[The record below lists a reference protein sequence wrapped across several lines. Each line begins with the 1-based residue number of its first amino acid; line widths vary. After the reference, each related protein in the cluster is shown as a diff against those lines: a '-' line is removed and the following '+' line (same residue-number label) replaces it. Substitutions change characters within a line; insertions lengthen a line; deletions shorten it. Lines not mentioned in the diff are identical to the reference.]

1 MTSRSSRSLRAAAC
15 RVLAIVLGG
24 AATAAGAKLVV
35 MHGYA
40 DVTSARVWLQA
51 EAPGPVVVTWRAE
64 GAAAEQRLALDAVAE
79 RENVVVARLTGL
91 VPGGRASY
99 RVEGDGDVRAGTVR
113 TQVLVEEAKD
123 APPVT
128 IAIGSCYFLNDA
140 DALRPR
146 DRTYG
151 GGYEI
156 FDAIANQTPDVMLWL
171 GDNVYLRPQDYRAP
185 AAMAR
190 RYRDQRSAAP
200 LQRLLTATSHL
211 AIWDDHD
218 YGPNDGGAAYARR
231 DETLRLFRI
240 YWANPSFGVPEAPG
254 TFGVATAGD
263 VDLVLLD
270 DRYHRANPRLPEEP
284 GKSMWGA
291 AQFAWLKAV
300 LLNLRGQVTLV
311 ANGSQFWNA
320 ASRHEGLHQYP
331 TEQQALAEFLLQQRI
346 GGLVFLSGDRH
357 FGELL
362 RVERP
367 GAYPLHEFTSSP
379 LTSKPW
385 EKPAARERDNPQVV
399 PGTLVGKRQFGLIK
413 VTGPGNDRR
422 IELSS
427 RDQEGVLLWTYELR
441 ASDLRI
447 PAMKPAE

>member
-1 MTSRSSRSLRAAAC
+1 M
-15 RVLAIVLGG
+15 LAIVLGG
-24 AATAAGAKLVV
+24 AASIAGAKLVV

-40 DVTSARVWLQA
+40 DVTSALVWIQA
-51 EAPGPVVVTWRAE
+51 DAPGPVVVTWRAE
-64 GAAAEQRLALDAVAE
+64 GASAEQRLALDAAME

-99 RVEGDGDVRAGTVR
+99 RIEGDGDAREGVVRAQVTVE
-113 TQVLVEEAKD
+113 VKN
-123 APPVT
+123 APPIT

-146 DRTYG
+146 DRSYG

-156 FDAIANQTPDVMLWL
+156 FDAIADQKPDVMLWL
-171 GDNVYLRPQDYRAP
+171 GDNVYLRPEDYRGA

-190 RYRDQRSAAP
+190 RYRDQRGAAP

-218 YGPNDGGAAYARR
+218 FGPNDADASYARKE
-231 DETLRLFRI
+231 ETLRLFRL
-240 YWANPSFGVPEAPG
+240 YWANPSFGLPDAPG

-270 DRYHRANPRLPEEP
+270 DRYHRSSPRQPDGP
-284 GKSMWGA
+284 DKSMWGA
-291 AQFAWLKAV
+291 AQFAWLKAA
-300 LLNLRGQVTLV
+300 LLDLRGNVALV
-311 ANGSQFWNA
+311 ANGSQLWNA

-331 TEQQALAEFLLQQRI
+331 TERNALAEFLLRERI
-346 GGLVFLSGDRH
+346 PGLVFLSGDRH

-379 LTSKPW
+379 LTSGPW
-385 EKPAARERDNPQVV
+385 EKPEARERDNPQVV

-413 VTGPGNDRR
+413 VSGPGNDRR

-427 RDQEGVLLWTYELR
+427 RDQHGALLWKHELR
-441 ASDLRI
+441 ARDLRV
-447 PAMKPAE
+447 PAAKPAQ